1 MSETPVLSR
10 KCQACGH
17 HVRVKKNGSLY
28 KHRFCDADL
37 DLAAPKAEDESA
49 GCVPAEEQDADLDV
63 AAQAAEDTRVGYV
76 PTFLGDPFTTAAP
89 VSNRANDG
97 TLYGKGPWF
106 GAQFPGE
113 CEGCLNR
120 FEEGDP
126 IRADGEGSY
135 ECQEWCGQDDDFV
148 DPMGAPGAA
157 VTTVSFPVPDDPRAA
172 GPGRLEIP
180 DAFTLPGT
188 GPITVDEVSRFSA
201 TGQLDP
207 VDAFTLPAAAPAP
220 EAEKRNAQG
229 QYQVKDPVTG
239 DYRRRKNGN
248 IHAYTRVTT
257 FVKAASDS
265 KALNDWGK
273 RNVAIGMGKEPQLAV
288 RAAGLQHDTDREA
301 LDQIVL
307 EASTLAGAKVAANTG
322 TEIHKVTERLDAGEI
337 TLADIENPTY
347 RMVAERYLACLRDH
361 GLVPVR
367 GLIERTTLVREY
379 GGVCGTFDRVYHHL
393 RSDTYLIGDVKSGK
407 TLKYGKNEIEAQL
420 ALYVLGFNAWGV
432 YDWGRKLWNPYPAGC
447 ACVSHESNETCRGP
461 IQVRED
467 WGVVIHMP
475 VQGPDAFTVSA
486 RRADLV
492 NGRRHIERCHD
503 VRTQGGGDMKP
514 LGTVLGGAVEAP
526 SPAPEPVAVATWED
540 LFAGV
545 TDRER
550 AAGLY
555 DSAVAEGVSGDRLA
569 RLVGLAQTALSQG

>member
-37 DLAAPKAEDESA
+37 DLAAPKAEDPFTLPSA
-49 GCVPAEEQDADLDV
+49 GGPSR
-63 AAQAAEDTRVGYV
+63 AA
-76 PTFLGDPFTTAAP
+76 
-89 VSNRANDG
+89 DG

-157 VTTVSFPVPDDPRAA
+157 VTTVSFPVLDDPRAA

-207 VDAFTLPAAAPAP
+207 VDAFTLPAPAPAP

-288 RAAGLQHDTDREA
+288 RAAGLEHDTDREA

-337 TLADIENPTY
+337 QCTPEDIPNPTY
-347 RMVAERYLACLRDH
+347 LMVARRYQEFLADN
-361 GLVPVR
+361 GLVPVA

-379 GGVCGTFDRVYHHL
+379 GGVCGTFDRVYYHTP
-393 RSDTYLIGDVKSGK
+393 SDTYVMGDVKSGK

-420 ALYVLGFNAWGV
+420 ALYALGFNAYGV
-432 YDWGRKLWNPYPAGC
+432 YDWERKEW
-447 ACVSHESNETCRGP
+447 ETPVDLERNRVVR
-461 IQVRED
+461 VRED
-467 WGVVIHMP
+467 YSVVIHMP

-486 RRADLV
+486 RRADLR
-492 NGRRHIERCHD
+492 NGRRHVERCHD

-514 LGTVLGGAVEAP
+514 LGDVLGGTVAVP

-550 AAGLY
+550 AAELY
-555 DSAVAEGVSGDRLA
+555 DQAVAEGVSGDRLA
-569 RLVGLAQTALSQG
+569 RLVGLARTALSQG